1 MSSPA
6 TTSVTGS
13 SAAARRMA
21 KELKDYTMESAKGT
35 YAGTFTL
42 SPYYDADGN
51 MNIFR
56 WTGMLKGPTGTPYEG
71 GIFKL
76 DIHIPAD
83 YPIKPPKILFNS
95 PIYHP
100 NIRGHGI
107 CIDILKPETGAWLPI
122 LGLPKVM
129 YSLSS
134 LLNEPNPHDPLDSDA
149 ADLYL
154 NDKEAF
160 NAKAREVNRGAC

>member
-6 TTSVTGS
+6 ATPVTGS

-21 KELKDYTMESAKGT
+21 RELKDYTMEAAKGI
-35 YAGTFTL
+35 YDDRFTL

-56 WTGMLKGPTGTPYEG
+56 WTGMLRGPAGTPYEG

-83 YPIKPPKILFNS
+83 YPIKPPKVLFNS

-100 NIRGHGI
+100 NIHGNGI
-107 CIDILKPETGAWLPI
+107 CIDILKPSTGAWLPI
-122 LGLPKVM
+122 LGLPQVM
-129 YSLSS
+129 LSLSS
-134 LLNEPNPHDPLDSDA
+134 LLNEPNPDDPLDPGA

-154 NDKEAF
+154 RDKEAF
-160 NAKAREVNRGAC
+160 NAKAREVNKGAR